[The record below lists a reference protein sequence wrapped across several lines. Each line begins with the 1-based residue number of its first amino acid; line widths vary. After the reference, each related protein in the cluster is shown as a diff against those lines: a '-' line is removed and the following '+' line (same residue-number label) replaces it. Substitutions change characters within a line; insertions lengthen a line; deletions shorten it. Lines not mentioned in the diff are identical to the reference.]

1 MQTKKLY
8 YEDCRMTR
16 FTARVCSCSQ
26 MKTGWEVVLD
36 VTAFYPEGGGQPCDL
51 GTLGGTAVIDVYERG
66 DQVVHLCRQPL
77 EEDSQVEGEIDW
89 ERRFDFMQQH
99 TGEHIVSGLIHAA
112 YGYHNVGFHM
122 GADVVTID
130 FDGPL
135 TMQQLKTI
143 EQDANRAVW
152 QDIPVKCWYPAE
164 TELPSVQYRT
174 KKQLPW
180 PVRIVQVPG
189 CDSCA
194 CCGVHTATS
203 GQVGIIKL
211 LSCVKFHEGVRI
223 EMVCGGRALAL
234 LDRVYEQNRLVSQAF
249 SAKILETGS
258 AAQRMNEQLAGEK
271 FRADTLEKKL
281 FDAIARDYRDRGN
294 VVYFADGLKST
305 SVRELADRI
314 ARVCGGTAAV
324 FSGSD
329 AEGYTVCMVSQSDD
343 LKALGA
349 KLNQALQGRGGGK
362 PGFFQ
367 GSIQANKQRILAFF
381 EDL

>member
-8 YEDCRMTR
+8 YEDCRMTQ
-16 FTARVCSCSQ
+16 FAARVCSCSQ
-26 MKTGWEVVLD
+26 GKKGWEVVLD
-36 VTAFYPEGGGQPCDL
+36 ATAFYPEGGGQPCDL
-51 GTLGGTAVIDVYERG
+51 GTLGDTTVVDVFERG
-66 DQVVHLCRQPL
+66 EQVVHLCREPL
-77 EEDSQVEGEIDW
+77 EEGSQVSGAIDW

-122 GADVVTID
+122 GADVVTMD

-135 TMQQLKTI
+135 TMQQLKII
-143 EQDANRAVW
+143 EKEANRAVW
-152 QDIPVKCWYPAE
+152 QDIPVKCWYPEE

-189 CDSCA
+189 YDSCA

-203 GQVGIIKL
+203 GQVGVIKL

-223 EMVCGGRALAL
+223 EMVCGGRALEL
-234 LDRVYEQNRLVSQAF
+234 LDRVYEQNRQVSQAF

-281 FDAIARDYRDRGN
+281 FDAIARDYRDQGD
-294 VVYFADGLKST
+294 VVYFADGLKNT

-329 AEGYTVCMVSQSDD
+329 AEGYTVCIVSQTDD

-349 KLNQALQGRGGGK
+349 KLNRELQGRGGGK

-367 GSIQANKQRILAFF
+367 GSVRAEKERILAFF
-381 EDL
+381 GNL